1 MLCWSLW
8 KRVKL
13 ILRNSERH
21 WAASRPLSL
30 LLYRPLPLSQSAFSN
45 SDVPGI
51 LCFSTK
57 SAFSTLLRYLSTLS
71 PLLHFSICSPIKAS
85 LIQRIWA
92 PDWQLIFLLNT
103 LFLLSAKT
111 KFQPLCPLPILE
123 VYPVIQRK
131 GEGADLEQFK
141 RLKAD
146 LWSWRCGQR
155 RRWFVGIN
163 FLKGMTAKI
172 LTRFRLNVRFLAHLF

>member
-1 MLCWSLW
+1 MLFCWSLW
-8 KRVKL
+8 KK
-13 ILRNSERH
+13 SETDFEELGETLGRFSTTFPPFVS
-21 WAASRPLSL
+21 A
-30 LLYRPLPLSQSAFSN
+30 LPLSQPAFSN
-45 SDVPGI
+45 SDLV
-51 LCFSTK
+51 FSTK
-57 SAFSTLLRYLSTLS
+57 SAFSTLPRYLSTLS

-172 LTRFRLNVRFLAHLF
+172 SWYWPD

>member
-1 MLCWSLW
+1 MGFCHPDLRRECCFVDLCE
-8 KRVKL
+8 KRVKP

-30 LLYRPLPLSQSAFSN
+30 LLYRPCLFLSRPSQNA
-45 SDVPGI
+45 DLV
-51 LCFSTK
+51 FSTK
-57 SAFSTLLRYLSTLS
+57 SAFSTLPRYLSTLS

-131 GEGADLEQFK
+131 GGGADLEQFK

-172 LTRFRLNVRFLAHLF
+172 SWYWPD